1 MDVDENFD
9 TEMCKKRFHNPN
21 EHSARTFGHV
31 IQESL
36 KKPTK
41 YPQKVVKGPYPPPL
55 QEKKYSSKSYKG
67 MKSETKDETK
77 GL

>member
-1 MDVDENFD
+1 MNVVLIIEMDVDENFD

-41 YPQKVVKGPYPPPL
+41 
-55 QEKKYSSKSYKG
+55 
-67 MKSETKDETK
+67 
-77 GL
+77 